1 MDNAHREKL
10 YGPDMVFDV
19 QVNEVENGLDI
30 HIVNS
35 GIDRAPLRVEL
46 AFNAGCRVENE
57 HFMLEGNDGGGI
69 VVKDDTVTTMKD
81 GVFAGG
87 DAVTGAATVIKAM
100 GAGKKAAAAIDAY
113 IKSK

>member
-35 GIDRAPLRVEL
+35 GIDRAPLRVEAGL
-46 AFNAGCRVENE
+46 QRGLPRRERAFHARGQ
-57 HFMLEGNDGGGI
+57 
-69 VVKDDTVTTMKD
+69 
-81 GVFAGG
+81 
-87 DAVTGAATVIKAM
+87 
-100 GAGKKAAAAIDAY
+100 
-113 IKSK
+113 